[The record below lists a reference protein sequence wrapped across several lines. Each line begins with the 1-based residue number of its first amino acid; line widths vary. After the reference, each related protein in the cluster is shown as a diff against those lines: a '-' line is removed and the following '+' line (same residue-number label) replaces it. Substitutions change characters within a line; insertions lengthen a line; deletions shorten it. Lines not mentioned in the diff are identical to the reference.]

1 MSDINVQPV
10 NLLKIS
16 TFHNAKSP
24 GTAAI
29 TVPGLKIFICK
40 ILHHTALR
48 HCRNCRC
55 RFRDVDDTALG
66 GKEHAGY

>member
-24 GTAAI
+24 ETAAI
-29 TVPGLKIFICK
+29 TVPGL
-40 ILHHTALR
+40 
-48 HCRNCRC
+48 
-55 RFRDVDDTALG
+55 
-66 GKEHAGY
+66 

>member
-24 GTAAI
+24 GTA
-29 TVPGLKIFICK
+29 
-40 ILHHTALR
+40 
-48 HCRNCRC
+48 
-55 RFRDVDDTALG
+55 
-66 GKEHAGY
+66 GKLFSGNKASIYYLDFYYLCLQA

>member
-24 GTAAI
+24 GTAGMEFLEI
-29 TVPGLKIFICK
+29 RQISIIGIFI
-40 ILHHTALR
+40 IFVFR
-48 HCRNCRC
+48 H
-55 RFRDVDDTALG
+55 
-66 GKEHAGY
+66 